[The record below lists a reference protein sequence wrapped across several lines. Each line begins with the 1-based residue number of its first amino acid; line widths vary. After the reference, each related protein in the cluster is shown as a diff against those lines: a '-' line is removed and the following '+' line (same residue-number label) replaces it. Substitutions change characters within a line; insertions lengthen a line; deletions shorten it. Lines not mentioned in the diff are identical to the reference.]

1 MAYLK
6 LLGDMDWISVGRI
19 TRSHGLKGEL
29 KFSPSDR
36 GDVIVQRKQRV
47 RLGEAELKIESVR
60 GAKPPFIIKF
70 DGINSI
76 EATKNLTGKELRV
89 ARADFEPLPEGEY
102 YRFEIEGLKA
112 FDDTGKYYG
121 IVEVVIATGS
131 NDVFAVRGEGK
142 EWLIP
147 MIDSV
152 VQTIDLEKGK
162 LIFHCVEGLFEDT
175 PV

>member
-1 MAYLK
+1 MS
-6 LLGDMDWISVGRI
+6 DMDWISVGRI

-29 KFSPSDR
+29 KFFPSDR
-36 GDVIVQRKQRV
+36 DNVIVQKEQRV
-47 RLGEAELKIESVR
+47 RLGEAQLKIESVR

-76 EATKNLTGKELRV
+76 EATKNLTGKELQV

-142 EWLIP
+142 EWLVP

>member
-1 MAYLK
+1 
-6 LLGDMDWISVGRI
+6 MDWIPVGRV
-19 TRSHGLKGEL
+19 TRVHGLKGEL
-29 KFSPSDR
+29 KFFPSDL
-36 GDVIVQRKQRV
+36 DHVTVQVEQRI
-47 RLGEAELKIESVR
+47 RLGDTQFTIESVR
-60 GAKPPFIIKF
+60 GVKSPFILKF
-70 DGINSI
+70 DGINDVDTAKSLAG
-76 EATKNLTGKELRV
+76 EEVLV
-89 ARADFEPLPEGEY
+89 AREDFEPLPEGEY

-121 IVEVVIATGS
+121 VVEEVIATGS
-131 NDVFAVRGEGK
+131 NDVYVVRDEGK

-152 VQTIDLEKGK
+152 VKTIDLGQGK

>member
-1 MAYLK
+1 ME
-6 LLGDMDWISVGRI
+6 WISVGRI

-29 KFSPSDR
+29 KFFPSDR
-36 GDVIVQRKQRV
+36 DDVMVQREQRV
-47 RLGEAELKIESVR
+47 RLGEAQLKIESVR

-70 DGINSI
+70 DGINSV
-76 EATKNLTGKELRV
+76 EATKNLTGQELRV
-89 ARADFEPLPEGEY
+89 AREDFEPLPKGEY

-121 IVEVVIATGS
+121 IVEAVIATGS
-131 NDVFAVRGEGK
+131 NDVYVVRSEGK

-152 VQTIDLEKGK
+152 VQTIDIEKGT